1 MAKSFTQQLMLQVL
15 LAASWPYSTYGRP
28 LSIHVYNLAEAPA
41 QTLDGGTKVAAE
53 ILSLAGVDAAW
64 VPGQP
69 DAEEAQL
76 SDQHIRSA
84 VQERPAR
91 DFLVVRVIRADANR
105 LLPGALGYALPDA
118 NFGVHATIFYDR
130 VERLN
135 APFYVSV
142 ATILGCAL
150 AHEIGHVLLGSG
162 EHSSAGIMKARWGKA
177 DFVAAAMGRFLF
189 TASQGAAIRAGL
201 PARSPSA
208 YVPAQ
213 PACHAAAGRYRE
225 DQVLDLRRCQD
236 LYNLPRCTALARSN

>member
-1 MAKSFTQQLMLQVL
+1 MPRSFTQQLTLQVL

-64 VPGQP
+64 VPGRP

-213 PACHAAAGRYRE
+213 PACHAAAGRCRE
-225 DQVLDLRRCQD
+225 AQVLDLRRCQD